1 MGDRHTNL
9 PGGDGGERRPGL
21 GEAAAT
27 PLGSC
32 RCGLYSGRAWAT
44 RPRARAPCCTA
55 AAAPG
60 LAARGGLLLGR
71 LGRLRGGPGSGRI
84 CCHSWSL
91 AAGDTLV
98 EERLCHWGMSP
109 SFPRGGRAHGM
120 RISVTGICLAHLVLI
135 WPWRVPYVMRWYTIS
150 RGVSDGNEELKQY
163 KTKPKNLAWRD
174 DKLFSQPKALP
185 VRGVTGSSLGN
196 LSICLHKSGRRASPW
211 RLQNKTKIHFLK
223 RGSWYQNS
231 LLTRNKFSKY
241 RRPSDT
247 WRDSSTPRKA
257 SFGGRHEAA
266 KNRRL
271 PSPVCS
277 VSGGGGIGFLSQN
290 HNHVSLTSQS
300 LPVNICMRLSLHECG
315 KIYHHGRVRAE
326 RNKGG
331 VTRACWSSGQGWGV
345 WQSARLVYTAQYQ
358 S

>member
-109 SFPRGGRAHGM
+109 SFPRGGR
-120 RISVTGICLAHLVLI
+120 
-135 WPWRVPYVMRWYTIS
+135 S
-150 RGVSDGNEELKQY
+150 RD
-163 KTKPKNLAWRD
+163 AD
-174 DKLFSQPKALP
+174 FCH
-185 VRGVTGSSLGN
+185 GN
-196 LSICLHKSGRRASPW
+196 LSRTPGAHLTLARALCDALIHHLEGRLRW
-211 RLQNKTKIHFLK
+211 KWGTKTI
-223 RGSWYQNS
+223 
-231 LLTRNKFSKY
+231 
-241 RRPSDT
+241 
-247 WRDSSTPRKA
+247 
-257 SFGGRHEAA
+257 
-266 KNRRL
+266 
-271 PSPVCS
+271 
-277 VSGGGGIGFLSQN
+277 
-290 HNHVSLTSQS
+290 
-300 LPVNICMRLSLHECG
+300 
-315 KIYHHGRVRAE
+315 
-326 RNKGG
+326 
-331 VTRACWSSGQGWGV
+331 
-345 WQSARLVYTAQYQ
+345 
-358 S
+358 